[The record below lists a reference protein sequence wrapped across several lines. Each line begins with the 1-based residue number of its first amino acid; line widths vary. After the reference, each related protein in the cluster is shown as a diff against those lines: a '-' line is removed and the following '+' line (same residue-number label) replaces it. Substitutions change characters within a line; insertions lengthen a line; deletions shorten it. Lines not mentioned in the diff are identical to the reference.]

1 MIPPLK
7 HIWQILY
14 HDKALMLKNL
24 KAHATAKAILLKIL
38 RLTLDIAETK
48 YYIVTKVLKRPF

>member
-7 HIWQILY
+7 HIRQILY

-24 KAHATAKAILLKIL
+24 KAYATAMKSVIKNFTSNA
-38 RLTLDIAETK
+38 
-48 YYIVTKVLKRPF
+48 

>member
-1 MIPPLK
+1 MISPIK
-7 HIWQILY
+7 YVCQTLY
-14 HDKALMLKNL
+14 RDKALMLKNL
-24 KAHATAKAILLKIL
+24 KAHATAKATLLKIL